1 MSYMIQPQNSVS
13 PNQLFDPF
21 CVNDRVKTL
30 KNQIIGQ
37 LVNEDLRAWALEHK
51 KKFEDIPQYPFDP
64 EEKFG
69 KQAEAEAWKIIERER
84 ELLAQ
89 KMASYLRTTCNLAI
103 SQLNNIVWTKGKDGK
118 VEKHKRII
126 ESVPNTLTNTKNSPK
141 TMDISYVGNGDTQT
155 LERIGYIIGRL
166 SEFRE
171 IIPYADAETQ
181 QLFKQALDLASLEI
195 VRKEESK

>member
-1 MSYMIQPQNSVS
+1 
-13 PNQLFDPF
+13 
-21 CVNDRVKTL
+21 
-30 KNQIIGQ
+30 
-37 LVNEDLRAWALEHK
+37 
-51 KKFEDIPQYPFDP
+51 
-64 EEKFG
+64 
-69 KQAEAEAWKIIERER
+69 
-84 ELLAQ
+84 
-89 KMASYLRTTCNLAI
+89 MASHIRTTCNLAI

-126 ESVPNTLTNTKNSPK
+126 ESVPNTLTHTKNSPK

-195 VRKEESK
+195 VRKEENK

>member
-1 MSYMIQPQNSVS
+1 
-13 PNQLFDPF
+13 
-21 CVNDRVKTL
+21 VKTL
-30 KNQIIGQ
+30 KNQIIEK

-89 KMASYLRTTCNLAI
+89 KMASHIRTTCNLAI

-126 ESVPNTLTNTKNSPK
+126 ESVPNTLTYTKDSPK

-181 QLFKQALDLASLEI
+181 QLFKQALDLATLET
-195 VRKEESK
+195 VKKDAKT